1 MSTRILVTGRGSIAL
16 RHVRHL
22 REELPGLELAV
33 LSSTGEVDS
42 GFQPCSVFMTLAQ
55 GLHWTPDA
63 VVIASA
69 SSRHGAELLA
79 CLQLGIPCLA
89 EKPLV
94 VNRVEL
100 DGLRAAFGANIHHS
114 AIVVGCNLRYLP
126 VVRQLAAALCDASFG
141 TVVRAHLEVGQNLAQ
156 WRPARDLASSYSAEP
171 TQGGGV
177 VFDLVHESDM
187 ARWLLGPLQVQA
199 AVGGRLGHLP
209 IKSDDVH
216 VALLKRFN
224 GAPVVV
230 SLDYLSQQAVR
241 RYVIVCEGGTL
252 TCDIMAKR
260 LTFADG
266 SGTRLISD
274 VSADF
279 DVAQTYRMQ
288 MQDWLVAWRDS
299 SHVVASSLADAF
311 ESTELM
317 LAMNEALT

>member
-16 RHVRHL
+16 RHIRYL
-22 REELPGLELAV
+22 RESLPGLELAV
-33 LSSTGEVDS
+33 LSSTGKVDS

-55 GLHWTPDA
+55 GLHWKPDA
-63 VVIASA
+63 VVVASV

-79 CLQLGIPCLA
+79 CLQMNLPCLA

-94 VNRVEL
+94 VTRLEL
-100 DGLRAAFGANIHHS
+100 DGLRAALGTIKHQS

-126 VVRQLAAALCDASFG
+126 AVRQLAAALAEARLG
-141 TVVRAHLEVGQNLAQ
+141 AVVRAHLEVGQNLAH
-156 WRPARDLASSYSAEP
+156 WRPTRDLASSYSAHSE
-171 TQGGGV
+171 QGGGV
-177 VFDLVHESDM
+177 VFDLVHEIDM

-216 VALLKRFN
+216 VALLKRVN

-241 RYVIVCEGGTL
+241 RYVIVCEGGTF
-252 TCDIMAKR
+252 TCDIVAKR

-274 VSADF
+274 APADF
-279 DVAQTYRMQ
+279 DVAQTYQMQ
-288 MQDWLVAWRDS
+288 MLDWLAAWHDS
-299 SHVVASSLADAF
+299 SHAVTSSLVDAF

-317 LAMNEALT
+317 LAMKEATS

>member
-1 MSTRILVTGRGSIAL
+1 MRARILVTGRGSIAM
-16 RHVRHL
+16 RHVRLL
-22 REELPGLELAV
+22 REELAGLELAV

-42 GFQPCSVFMTLAQ
+42 DFLPCSVFTSLEQ
-55 GLHWTPDA
+55 GLRWKPDA

-69 SSRHGAELLA
+69 SSRHSAELLA
-79 CLQLGIPCLA
+79 CLQLGVPCLA

-94 VNRVEL
+94 VTRVEL
-100 DGLRAAFGANIHHS
+100 DGLRAAFGASQFQS
-114 AIVVGCNLRYLP
+114 AIVVGCNLRYLSA
-126 VVRQLAAALCDASFG
+126 VRKLAIALCDARLG

-156 WRPARDLASSYSAEP
+156 WRPNRDLASSYSAQP
-171 TQGGGV
+171 AQGGGV
-177 VFDLVHESDM
+177 VFDLVHEVDM
-187 ARWLLGPLQVQA
+187 ARWLLGPLQVRA
-199 AVGGRLGHLP
+199 AVGGRLGNLP

-216 VALLKRFN
+216 VALLKRLN
-224 GAPVVV
+224 GAPVVI
-230 SLDYLSQQAVR
+230 SLDYLSQHAVR
-241 RYVIVCEGGTL
+241 RYVIVCEGGTW

-274 VSADF
+274 VPADF

-288 MQDWLVAWRDS
+288 TQDWLAAWRDS

-317 LAMNEALT
+317 LAMNEALP